1 MPCSMLIVANVVTIG
16 ADIAAISAST
26 YLVLPQV
33 PMVFVIVS
41 DTVFIIAAE
50 ILVPY
55 KRYVKILKYHISL
68 LAYAITAI
76 IVGIEF

>member
-1 MPCSMLIVANVVTIG
+1 MLIVANVVTIG
-16 ADIAAISAST
+16 ADIAAICAST

-55 KRYVKILKYHISL
+55 KRYVKILKYLSISL
-68 LAYAITAI
+68 LAYVITAI

>member
-1 MPCSMLIVANVVTIG
+1 VRIWIGLITGGGLAPAIQKKYNRKSIVYTIASMLIVANVVTIG

-41 DTVFIIAAE
+41 YTVFIIAAE
-50 ILVPY
+50 ILVP
-55 KRYVKILKYHISL
+55 
-68 LAYAITAI
+68 
-76 IVGIEF
+76 

>member
-1 MPCSMLIVANVVTIG
+1 MLIVANVVTIG

-41 DTVFIIAAE
+41 DTVFIIAA
-50 ILVPY
+50 VPY
-55 KRYVKILKYHISL
+55 KRYVKILKYLSISL